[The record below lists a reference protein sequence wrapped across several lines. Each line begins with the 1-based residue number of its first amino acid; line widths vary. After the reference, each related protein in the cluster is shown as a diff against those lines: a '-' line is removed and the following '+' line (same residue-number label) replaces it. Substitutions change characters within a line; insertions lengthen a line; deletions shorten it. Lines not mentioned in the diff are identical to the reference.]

1 MQVNYTIIRATIQQA
16 IDYLVVEKD
25 TDAATLKL
33 VDADEIITDLI
44 DHAESD
50 EDVIE
55 ISRYQV
61 LLNQLH
67 KKINEV
73 KAMRYD
79 LGNKNSEEE
88 DYLC

>member
-1 MQVNYTIIRATIQQA
+1 MQINYTIIRATIQQA

-25 TDAATLKL
+25 ANAATLKL

-44 DHAESD
+44 DHAETD
-50 EDVIE
+50 EDIIE

-67 KKINEV
+67 QKINEV
-73 KAMRYD
+73 KNMGRGVD
-79 LGNKNSEEE
+79 DKNSDEEN
-88 DYLC
+88 YLC